1 MDFTLAGLWH
11 QMGPVAKVVV
21 VVLIGMSIYAIGI
34 AFDRWWT
41 FRKSLRKSVGYITA
55 LQPLV
60 AKPGKLSEALGLEKD
75 WKDAPVGRIIGP
87 AIADYLGALEVLG
100 AKAHDP
106 VEAELLIHH
115 LGRSMERG
123 RKREVAGLQKGLSVL
138 ATIASS
144 APFVGL
150 FGTVFGIITAF
161 QQMADPARGGSGSL
175 ASVSGGIAEALL
187 TTAVGLVVAIVSVWF
202 YNYFVAKADDFANL
216 AEETSGELVDG
227 IVRNA
232 RSAKA
237 H

>member
-21 VVLIGMSIYAIGI
+21 VVLVGMSIYAIGI
-34 AFDRWWT
+34 AFDRWWM
-41 FRKSLRKSVGYITA
+41 FRKSRRQSMGYIAA

-60 AKPGKLSEALGLEKD
+60 AKPGKLSLALGLEKK

-87 AIADYLGALEVLG
+87 AVADYLSAIEALG
-100 AKAHDP
+100 DKAQDP

-115 LGRSMERG
+115 LGRIMDRG
-123 RKREVAGLQKGLSVL
+123 RKQEITGLQKGLSVL

-161 QQMADPARGGSGSL
+161 QQMADPSKGGSGSL

-202 YNYFVAKADDFANL
+202 YNYFVTKADDFANL
-216 AEETSGELVDG
+216 AEETAGELVDG

-232 RSAKA
+232 QAAKA
-237 H
+237 R

>member
-21 VVLIGMSIYAIGI
+21 VVLVGMSIYAIGT

-41 FRKSLRKSVGYITA
+41 FRKSQRLSMGYISA

-60 AKPGKLSEALGLEKD
+60 AKPGRLAEAISLKEK

-87 AIADYLGALEVLG
+87 GIADYLGALEALG
-100 AKAHDP
+100 PKAQDP

-115 LGRSMERG
+115 LGRIMDRG
-123 RKREVAGLQKGLSVL
+123 RKRELAALQKGLSAL

-161 QQMADPARGGSGSL
+161 QQMADPSKGGGGSL

-187 TTAVGLVVAIVSVWF
+187 TTAVGLVVAIMSVWF

-216 AEETSGELVDG
+216 AEETSGELIDG
-227 IVRNA
+227 IVRNG
-232 RSAKA
+232 AKA
-237 H
+237 R

>member
-21 VVLIGMSIYAIGI
+21 VVLVGMSVYAIGI

-41 FRKSLRKSVGYITA
+41 FRKSRRQSLGYIAA

-60 AKPGKLSEALGLEKD
+60 AKSGRLAEAMGLEKD
-75 WKDAPVGRIIGP
+75 WQNAPVARIIGP
-87 AIADYLGALEVLG
+87 AIADYLGALDALG
-100 AKAHDP
+100 AKAQDP

-161 QQMADPARGGSGSL
+161 QQMADPAKGGSGSL

-232 RSAKA
+232 RAA
-237 H
+237 QAR

>member
-11 QMGPVAKVVV
+11 QMGPVAKTVV
-21 VVLIGMSIYAIGI
+21 VVLVAMSIYAIGI

-41 FRKSLRKSVGYITA
+41 FRKSYRQSLGYITA

-60 AKPGKLSEALGLEKD
+60 AKPGQLGEALGLEKN

-87 AIADYLGALEVLG
+87 AIADYLGALESLG
-100 AKAHDP
+100 KKAQDP

-115 LGRSMERG
+115 LGRIMDRR
-123 RKREVAGLQKGLSVL
+123 RKRELAALQKGLSVL

-161 QQMADPARGGSGSL
+161 QQMADPAKGAGGSL

-187 TTAVGLVVAIVSVWF
+187 TTAVGLVVAIVSVWL
-202 YNYFVAKADDFANL
+202 YNYFVARADDFANL

-232 RSAKA
+232 QAAKA
-237 H
+237 N

>member
-21 VVLIGMSIYAIGI
+21 VVLVGMSIYAIGI

-41 FRKSLRKSVGYITA
+41 FRKSQRLSMGYISA

-60 AKPGKLSEALGLEKD
+60 AKPGRLAEAISLKEK

-87 AIADYLGALEVLG
+87 GIADYLGALEALG
-100 AKAHDP
+100 PKAQDP

-115 LGRSMERG
+115 LGRIMDRG
-123 RKREVAGLQKGLSVL
+123 RKRELAALQKGLSAL

-161 QQMADPARGGSGSL
+161 QQMADPSKGSGGSL

-216 AEETSGELVDG
+216 AEETSGELIDG
-227 IVRNA
+227 IVRNG
-232 RSAKA
+232 AKA
-237 H
+237 R